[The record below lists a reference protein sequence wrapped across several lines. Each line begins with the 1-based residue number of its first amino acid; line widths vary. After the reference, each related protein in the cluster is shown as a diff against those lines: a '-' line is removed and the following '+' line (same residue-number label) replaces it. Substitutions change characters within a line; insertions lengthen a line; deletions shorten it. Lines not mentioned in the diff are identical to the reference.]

1 MGAQRLFWKVA
12 MKPGS
17 PLLCGLYEGKLV
29 LRLSGNPFAALACFE
44 VFAAPVLRRLAG
56 QGDWQTPRVRAT
68 LQGSFARASPGR
80 RLIRARCEGG
90 TVRLTGEN
98 HSNGSLATMIG
109 CNALIDIPAGSGPLS
124 DGDEVEVLL
133 L

>member
-1 MGAQRLFWKVA
+1 

-29 LRLSGNPFAALACFE
+29 LCLSGNPFAALACFE

-68 LQGSFARASPGR
+68 LQGSFAKASPGR

-90 TVRLTGEN
+90 TVRLTGKN
-98 HSNGSLATMIG
+98 HSSGSLATMIG